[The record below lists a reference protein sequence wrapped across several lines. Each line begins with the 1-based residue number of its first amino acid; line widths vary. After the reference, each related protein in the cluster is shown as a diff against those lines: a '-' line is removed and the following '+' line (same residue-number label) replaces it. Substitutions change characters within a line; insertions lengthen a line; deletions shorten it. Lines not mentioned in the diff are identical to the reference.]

1 MKEEFKVNSTL
12 IAFSLREKIKLNAT
26 RVVFTFRLNATLNS
40 NGGIYFE
47 ISGFKKGLTKIEK
60 ITCQIIN
67 NLLY

>member
-47 ISGFKKGLTKIEK
+47 ISGS
-60 ITCQIIN
+60 
-67 NLLY
+67 